1 MLNSCSSPPSSL
13 FITFYHSKFACLQIL
28 EKVFSFLDDATSLK
42 SVRLVCS
49 VWAEVGV
56 KPLGRKVGVFFNSVD
71 FCAIC
76 RHDKEP
82 SKDINY
88 FNPQLAKKVN
98 IIIGCHCSSCFLF
111 QEDSLPGKLVTIL
124 PQIGD
129 HVETLDLFVKDAN
142 RLNLNDVWIHYIF
155 PNLNQKWIDP
165 IPKCCIVTHSGDV
178 MVEIKAPK
186 LKTFHFSGCDGYGLN
201 LHGTC
206 EQVKAIVQDVLYTAK
221 NLEEFHS
228 ESCFKQ
234 LDLSF
239 CPKIKISNI
248 KCTKDI
254 HNFSVELW

>member
-1 MLNSCSSPPSSL
+1 MEKEFNRVVDLAPKTPFLNPL
-13 FITFYHSKFACLQIL
+13 IL

-129 HVETLDLFVKDAN
+129 HVETLDLF
-142 RLNLNDVWIHYIF
+142 
-155 PNLNQKWIDP
+155 KWIDP